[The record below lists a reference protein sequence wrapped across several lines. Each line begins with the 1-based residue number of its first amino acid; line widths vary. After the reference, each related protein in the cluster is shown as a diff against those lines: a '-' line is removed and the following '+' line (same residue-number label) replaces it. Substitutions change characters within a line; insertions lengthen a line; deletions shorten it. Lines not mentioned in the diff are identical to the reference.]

1 MLDASA
7 KQGILKPIRLVLVD
21 RQPIVLQG
29 LRSVLGTQQD
39 FDVVASASDG
49 ASCLE
54 AIRNLSPDVALI
66 ADTLPDLT
74 ASDILTVVKA
84 EKLSTRLVFFTESD
98 ADHDLTAA
106 IAAGACSAISKYAA
120 PGAMLRSLRLM
131 AKSGVS
137 LEQTDLVPTGQD
149 DDGGGKLEK
158 MLERLTSRERQI
170 VRLVAEGMSNK
181 EIARR
186 LDVSQGTVK
195 VHLHNIFQKL
205 EITNRTVLAT
215 ISWLQRTSGFSAL
228 ALAFLAFAIADEL
241 KASEAEDNFAHDDG
255 PGRSDEH
262 AGFEVWKKA
271 ILAHLII
278 STSGEATALTE
289 RDLLAKASQAA
300 NPSAAMEA
308 LRVAEQLLGSQVP
321 GLNALKQGGAAGS
334 NTPSLDALLPRES
347 HDASSGGVLRVED
360 HLPRLAFQPTPI
372 PGGYGTFAAVAGAL
386 IYAMSDPHLAAQ
398 SHELDHTSIDSLL
411 DGVGETATT
420 KLAAI
425 THVDANQPASLHPAS
440 LHPANST
447 SDILAHDFGRAAGF
461 ATGSIDVPQQ
471 DVRGR
476 VGPDAASDS
485 GQKIDG
491 VLDLGPASASGGDG
505 LDQLPDGKVE
515 NVVHRDA
522 VDTKSGSSDSILDS
536 ASGPNRINLAAF
548 GALACL
554 HLTAAVKSIPPH
566 TLAWIYDP
574 ATNQTIVYVNPTDRV
589 LDVGD
594 RALLEVHLQGIVSVA
609 DADVVHPTD
618 GAAVAVTLEQLEQ
631 ALISAANIDETDPSE
646 SRDHASESS
655 PGTAH
660 VWSASADDGLS
671 FQFAHFRTGSGT
683 SAKSGTF
690 ARDSADTTEGSADA
704 SGVSSYGSST
714 APAHGASHPATENLS
729 SKSAP
734 ASPNSGAPWSA
745 QNEIVPPGLSTADSA
760 SHGNSAHASN
770 QGQGKNAA
778 AGEAETESKPGNA
791 DHDSEHHSQAP
802 DSPPGQ
808 AKKAEAGGADHGKSG
823 YSGKA
828 VDPGESDPNAGNA
841 EHGHASHD
849 SKSGPVKA
857 ANVEKAEAK
866 PKPDHGVGHDKEHH
880 SQAADNP
887 PGQAKK
893 AEAGGADHGKSGHS
907 AKVAEAGESDPNAG
921 NAEHGHAPHAGKPLP
936 ANATDVEIAE
946 AKPKPD
952 HGVGHDKEHHSQ
964 AAANPPGQAKK
975 TESGGADHGNS
986 GHSAKVADAGESDPN
1001 AGNAEH
1007 GHAPHAGKPLP
1018 ANATDVEIA
1027 EAKLKPDHGVG
1038 HDKEHHSQAAANPPG
1053 QAKKAEA
1060 GSADHGN
1067 SGHSAKVAEAGES
1080 DSNAGNAEHGHAPHA
1095 GKPLPAN
1102 AANVEMAEAESK
1114 PDHGASHDEYPS
1126 HASDPASPAGKTA
1139 DPTASEYGKPPHD
1152 SPSASPNA
1160 GTTEPS
1166 VARGDIAAGG
1176 SPHQPPQSPAPE
1188 AQPGKSG
1195 SASNG
1200 ADRDLVFRFDSETA
1214 PSTFAPAVELREH
1227 GIAHVTPGEKDSPQ
1241 MITEIVA
1248 GALDE
1253 HAAHHGVNGPHHG
1266 TGPATHDWLI

>member
-1 MLDASA
+1 MLDTSA

-29 LRSVLGTQQD
+29 LKSVLGTQQD

-49 ASCLE
+49 AGCLE
-54 AIRNLSPDVALI
+54 AIRTLSPDVALI
-66 ADTLPDLT
+66 ADTLTDLT
-74 ASDILTVVKA
+74 ASDILAISKA

-137 LEQTDLVPTGQD
+137 LEQTDLVPTGPD

-241 KASEAEDNFAHDDG
+241 KASEAEDNFPHDDG

-278 STSGEATALTE
+278 STSREATALTE
-289 RDLLAKASQAA
+289 RDLLAKASQTT

-308 LRVAEQLLGSQVP
+308 LRAAEQLLGSQVP

-386 IYAMSDPHLAAQ
+386 IYAMSDHHLAAQ
-398 SHELDHTSIDSLL
+398 AHELDHTSIDSLL
-411 DGVGETATT
+411 DGVGEAATT

-425 THVDANQPASLHPAS
+425 THVDANQPAS

-461 ATGSIDVPQQ
+461 VTGSIDVPQQ
-471 DVRGR
+471 DVRGQA
-476 VGPDAASDS
+476 GPDAASDS

-491 VLDLGPASASGGDG
+491 VFDLGPASGSGGDG

-515 NVVHRDA
+515 NVVHRSA
-522 VDTKSGSSDSILDS
+522 GDTKSGSSDSVLDS

-609 DADVVHPTD
+609 NADVVHPTD

-631 ALISAANIDETDPSE
+631 ALISAAAIDETDPSE

-671 FQFAHFRTGSGT
+671 FQFAHFRSGSGT

-704 SGVSSYGSST
+704 SSVSSYGSST
-714 APAHGASHPATENLS
+714 APAHGASPPATENLS

-791 DHDSEHHSQAP
+791 DHDSEQHSQAP
-802 DSPPGQ
+802 DSPPGL
-808 AKKAEAGGADHGKSG
+808 AKKAEAGGADHGESG

-849 SKSGPVKA
+849 LKSGPVKA
-857 ANVEKAEAK
+857 ANVEEAEANS
-866 PKPDHGVGHDKEHH
+866 KPDHGVGHDKEHH

-887 PGQAKK
+887 PGQA
-893 AEAGGADHGKSGHS
+893 
-907 AKVAEAGESDPNAG
+907 
-921 NAEHGHAPHAGKPLP
+921 
-936 ANATDVEIAE
+936 
-946 AKPKPD
+946 
-952 HGVGHDKEHHSQ
+952 
-964 AAANPPGQAKK
+964 
-975 TESGGADHGNS
+975 
-986 GHSAKVADAGESDPN
+986 
-1001 AGNAEH
+1001 
-1007 GHAPHAGKPLP
+1007 
-1018 ANATDVEIA
+1018 
-1027 EAKLKPDHGVG
+1027 
-1038 HDKEHHSQAAANPPG
+1038 
-1053 QAKKAEA
+1053 EA
-1060 GSADHGN
+1060 GSAGHGN
-1067 SGHSAKVAEAGES
+1067 SDHSAKVAEAGES

-1095 GKPLPAN
+1095 GKPLPAKATDVEMAEANSKPDHGVGHVNEHHAQAADNPPGQAKKTESGGTDHSNSGHSAKAAETGESDPNTGNTEHSHAPHDLKSGPAN

-1114 PDHGASHDEYPS
+1114 PDQGVGHDKEHHSQAADNPPGQAKKAEAGGADHSNSGHSAKVAEAGESDSNAGNAEHDHAPHAGKPLPANVEMAEAESTPDHGASHDEHPS
-1126 HASDPASPAGKTA
+1126 HTSDPASPTGKTA
-1139 DPTASEYGKPPHD
+1139 DPTASEHGKPPHD

-1160 GTTEPS
+1160 GTAEPS
-1166 VARGDIAAGG
+1166 VVKGDIAAGG

-1195 SASNG
+1195 SASSG
-1200 ADRDLVFRFDSETA
+1200 SDRDLVFRFDSGTA

-1227 GIAHVTPGEKDSPQ
+1227 GVGHVTPGEKDSPQ

-1266 TGPATHDWLI
+1266 MGPATHDWLI